1 MAMTQELAQRIVQEI
16 QDKMAETSRQLH
28 MVRAQLGAR
37 DREKRVAE
45 LTIKEL
51 SAVGPGV
58 SAYRA
63 VGKMFIQEPLE
74 GLVKELDTRKT
85 ECEREAK
92 NFERAAGKLERDL
105 TDTQNTWK
113 DIMHHNRSQAGP
125 EE

>member
-51 SAVGPGV
+51 SAVGPG
-58 SAYRA
+58 
-63 VGKMFIQEPLE
+63 EPLE

-92 NFERAAGKLERDL
+92 NCERAAGKLERDL

-125 EE
+125 AE

>member
-1 MAMTQELAQRIVQEI
+1 MAMTQELAQRIVQEV
-16 QDKMAETSRQLH
+16 QDKMAETARQLQ

-37 DREKRVAE
+37 EREKRVAE
-45 LTIKEL
+45 LTIREL
-51 SAVGPGV
+51 SAVGEGV

-63 VGKMFIQEPLE
+63 VGKMFIQEPLV
-74 GLVKELDTRKT
+74 GLVKELDTRRS

-113 DIMHHNRSQAGP
+113 DIMHRSQAGP